1 AGSVETV
8 WLKDATDKR
17 TLSNIDLPDELVF
30 DLTRRSETLNLNLR
44 RNYDINPNTDVYFAR
59 KSENGEL
66 VLEKSRHREKE
77 NLAYYQDIE
86 NGAFMTVR
94 CVKRSNEQCD
104 RIINGNIRIGDIDY
118 ALQPA
123 ETDAS
128 SRYVLEDP
136 DVLGRQY
143 VLQVETHPLREHSFE
158 NEDASQEMDKNT
170 EQRFMTLLRRFQKE
184 HRQKHVSPAVLTLSS
199 TNVSTLYNS
208 GERDKSRKSP
218 RTYHVKVAVVIDIS
232 LWTFYVAAV
241 HPYTERATQLI
252 HQYYSHV
259 MNGVNMLYK
268 GIADPSIRINV
279 ILERFIIWKSRSDF
293 RHVYSTIIHYKDQNY
308 IKDELYLYDIITWDN
323 ATAVRGVP
331 SFSHG
336 MVFTKYKLYEHDLD
350 VPDSGGLCYEGEVCN
365 IGRRMSIVETR
376 GSVWTIRAGA
386 HELAHSLGA
395 PHDGEREAKACKPEE
410 SFIMTPILFDNS
422 PRQPYNKNSW
432 IFSTCSIDAF
442 KRTLPNKDCVR
453 DVGRYFN
460 DEEYHK
466 YSMEVPG
473 VVFPVNRQCELING
487 QKSILCKT
495 ARKDVCLLMRCTD
508 PRTGDCLKTYH
519 GAARGTECGTNKS
532 PMKIEKEHFVL
543 ARICSG
549 VSSA

>member
-1 AGSVETV
+1 M
-8 WLKDATDKR
+8 
-17 TLSNIDLPDELVF
+17 DLPDELAF
-30 DLTRRSETLNLNLR
+30 HLTRRSETLNLNLR
-44 RNYDINPNTDVYFAR
+44 RNYDINPNADVYFAR
-59 KSENGEL
+59 KSQNGDF
-66 VLEKSRHREKE
+66 VLRKSRHIEKE
-77 NLAYYQDIE
+77 NLAYYQDID

-94 CVKRSNEQCD
+94 CVKNLMNS
-104 RIINGNIRIGDIDY
+104 NGNIRIGNIYY

-158 NEDASQEMDKNT
+158 NKDAAQEMDKST
-170 EQRFMTLLRRFQKE
+170 EQRFMTLLRRFQKG
-184 HRQKHVSPAVLTLSS
+184 HRQKHVSPAVPTLSS

-232 LWTFYVAAV
+232 LWTFYVAVV

-279 ILERFIIWKSRSDF
+279 ILDRFIIWKSRSDF
-293 RHVYSTIIHYKDQNY
+293 QHVYATVIRYKEADY
-308 IKDELYLYDIITWDN
+308 IQDFAYMFDIITWDN
-323 ATAVRGVP
+323 NTAVRDEP

-336 MVFTKYKLYEHDLD
+336 MVFTRYKLYEHDID
-350 VPDSGGLCYEGEVCN
+350 DPFSGGLTSEGQVCN
-365 IGRRMSIVETR
+365 IGTRMSIVETI
-376 GSVWTIRAGA
+376 GPVWTIRTAA
-386 HELAHSLGA
+386 HELAHSLGS
-395 PHDGEREAKACKPEE
+395 PHDGERESQACKPEE
-410 SFIMTPILFDNS
+410 LFLMTPMHLENR
-422 PRQPYNKNSW
+422 PGQPYNKNAW
-432 IFSTCSIDAF
+432 IFSTCSIAAF
-442 KRTLPNKDCVR
+442 KRILPDKECVR
-453 DVGRYFN
+453 DVGHYYN

-473 VVFPVNRQCELING
+473 IVFSINRQCELING
-487 QKSILCKT
+487 QRSILCET
-495 ARKDVCLLMRCTD
+495 ASIDVCLLMRCTD
-508 PRTGDCLKTYH
+508 PSTGVCLPAYH
-519 GAARGTECGTNKS
+519 GAARGTECGTNK
-532 PMKIEKEHFVL
+532 
-543 ARICSG
+543 
-549 VSSA
+549 